1 MTTFIFYQKYHP
13 LKQFRV
19 NLPTPN
25 QVMGSEYTL
34 IETQI
39 TQFAVILLAITLLLG
54 YLIYQHTCHASS
66 QCVTL
71 AGFFIPKNSFNT
83 LGVLQ

>member
-1 MTTFIFYQKYHP
+1 MTTFTSNEKHHP
-13 LKQFRV
+13 CKQFMA
-19 NLPTPN
+19 NFPTPN